1 MFGVDCASGDTFT
14 DGSVRY
20 AMSSIRVPDPVM
32 SLAIVPKSN
41 QQSAAFSKAL
51 QRFQKED
58 PTFKV
63 GLNTETGET
72 IVSGMGELHLDVY
85 IERMRREYKYL
96 VKDLRSPSLEAAAMF
111 VHQGSSAMLESQR

>member
-1 MFGVDCASGDTFT
+1 MLGVDCASGDTFT
-14 DGSVRY
+14 DGTVRY

-41 QQSAAFSKAL
+41 KQSVAFSKAL

-63 GLNTETGET
+63 ESWTRRGDRRDDHQRNGGVTVGCLHRTHAEG
-72 IVSGMGELHLDVY
+72 IQVSMTYHRSTPPGMVTVSCASRVECGV
-85 IERMRREYKYL
+85 
-96 VKDLRSPSLEAAAMF
+96 
-111 VHQGSSAMLESQR
+111 

>member
-14 DGSVRY
+14 DGTVRY
-20 AMSSIRVPDPVM
+20 AMSSIRIPDPVM

-41 QQSAAFSKAL
+41 QQSGAFSKAL

-63 GLNTETGET
+63 GLNEETGET
-72 IVSGMGELHLDVY
+72 IISGMGELHLDVY
-85 IERMRREYKYL
+85 IERMRREYKY
-96 VKDLRSPSLEAAAMF
+96 
-111 VHQGSSAMLESQR
+111 G

>member
-1 MFGVDCASGDTFT
+1 MKLHADELSDIQVATAGDIVAMFGVECSSGDTFT

-32 SLAIVPKSN
+32 SLAIVPKSS
-41 QQSAAFSKAL
+41 QQTTSFSKAL

-63 GLNTETGET
+63 GLNAETGET
-72 IVSGMGELHLDVY
+72 IISGMGELHLDVY
-85 IERMRREYKYL
+85 IERMKREYK
-96 VKDLRSPSLEAAAMF
+96 
-111 VHQGSSAMLESQR
+111 